1 MTEEEVKRVLHTL
14 RLNYP
19 QSYSGYTAQDSAEL
33 VRLWTIEFKN
43 DPAQEVFQAVQNY
56 ISGSTERFAPNI
68 GMIKRMM
75 AEAKAPKFDEAALWG
90 EIKHYMQN
98 MYGEY
103 EIDKQRYAE
112 LSEPIR
118 KCYTYGDL
126 KGMSQRASLDNDSY
140 ERPRFAKYLNNYR
153 AEDISN
159 RIAMKEKERAM
170 ITHE

>member
-14 RLNYP
+14 RINYP
-19 QSYSGYTAQDSAEL
+19 QSYNGYTPADSAEL
-33 VRLWTIEFKN
+33 VRLWGLEFKN
-43 DPAQEVFQAVQNY
+43 DQAQEVFQAVQSY

-90 EIKHYMQN
+90 EVKHYMQN

-140 ERPRFAKYLNNYR
+140 ERPRFAKFLTTYH
-153 AEDISN
+153 AEDVSN
-159 RIAMKEKERAM
+159 RIAMKERAM
-170 ITHE
+170 IAHE

>member
-1 MTEEEVKRVLHTL
+1 MELEDTRKLLAELKAV
-14 RLNYP
+14 YP
-19 QSYSGYTAQDSAEL
+19 QSFKGLDHATEAAMASVWHVGLKDFPKEQVKEA
-33 VRLWTIEFKN
+33 IEDLIFN
-43 DPAQEVFQAVQNY
+43 QPRQ
-56 ISGSTERFAPNI
+56 FAPTVGEVRTAI
-68 GMIKRMM
+68 
-75 AEAKAPKFDEAALWG
+75 AEKMAPKLDEAALWG

-98 MYGEY
+98 MEGDY
-103 EIDKQRYAE
+103 ELDRARYAM

-118 KCYTYGDL
+118 RCYSYGDL